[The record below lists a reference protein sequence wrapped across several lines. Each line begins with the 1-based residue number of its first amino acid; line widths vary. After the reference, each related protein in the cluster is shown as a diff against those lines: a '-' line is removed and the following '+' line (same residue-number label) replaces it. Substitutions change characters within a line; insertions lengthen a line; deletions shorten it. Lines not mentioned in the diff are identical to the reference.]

1 MRNLSYIRDDLE
13 TFCQRIAYLR
23 QGNPCPD
30 ELETRLSDTRDL
42 DETVSGLERW
52 ANDLD
57 SQGGGF
63 REAATYLQVVIAE
76 IITREFESGN
86 EAARTV
92 ED

>member
-1 MRNLSYIRDDLE
+1 MGTPIGAPVNAASLAGRSYE
-13 TFCQRIAYLR
+13 K
-23 QGNPCPD
+23 P

-86 EAARTV
+86 EAARIV